1 MVTALARRFDSGL
14 APASETMPVTADLSP
29 TIVESLYCEA
39 LVLADEA
46 RAAFDLSGRLDL
58 AGEDEDL
65 ARVALSC
72 EALRTTTRMMH
83 AIAWLLNQRAYF
95 AGELSEFQLRQHGRL
110 PESQPPSSE
119 EQLEML
125 GPDTQ
130 ALIRRTER
138 FHARIARL
146 DRAWRN
152 HFAMYPSAIHRLRER
167 LGREMGAL

>member
-1 MVTALARRFDSGL
+1 MAE
-14 APASETMPVTADLSP
+14 PADLSP

-95 AGELSEFQLRQHGRL
+95 AGEISEFQLRHHGRL
-110 PESQPPSSE
+110 PPGQPSSTP
-119 EQLEML
+119 EQLAML
-125 GPDTQ
+125 GGATQ
-130 ALIRRTER
+130 ELIHRTEL
-138 FHARIARL
+138 FHARIGRL
-146 DRAWRN
+146 DKAWRDR
-152 HFAMYPSAIHRLRER
+152 FAMYPEAIHRLRDR
-167 LGREMGAL
+167 IGREMNAR

>member
-1 MVTALARRFDSGL
+1 MAE
-14 APASETMPVTADLSP
+14 PADLSP

-46 RAAFDLSGRLDL
+46 RAAFDLSGPLDL

-95 AGELSEFQLRQHGRL
+95 AGEISEFQLRHHGRL
-110 PESQPPSSE
+110 PSGQPLSKP
-119 EQLEML
+119 EQLAML

-130 ALIRRTER
+130 ELILRTER
-138 FHARIARL
+138 FHARVARL
-146 DRAWRN
+146 DQAWRDR
-152 HFAMYPSAIHRLRER
+152 FAMQASAIHRLRDRIGKEI
-167 LGREMGAL
+167 GAA

>member
-1 MVTALARRFDSGL
+1 MAE
-14 APASETMPVTADLSP
+14 PADLSP
-29 TIVESLYCEA
+29 TIIESLYCEA

-95 AGELSEFQLRQHGRL
+95 SGELSEFQLRQHGRL
-110 PESQPPSSE
+110 PAAQPVSSPG
-119 EQLEML
+119 QLAML

-130 ALIRRTER
+130 ELIRRTER

-146 DRAWRN
+146 DKAWRER
-152 HFAMYPSAIHRLRER
+152 FAMHPSAIHRLRDR
-167 LGREMGAL
+167 IGRELGVV

>member
-1 MVTALARRFDSGL
+1 MAE
-14 APASETMPVTADLSP
+14 PADLSP

-95 AGELSEFQLRQHGRL
+95 AGEISEFQLRHHGRL
-110 PESQPPSSE
+110 PSAQPLSTP
-119 EQLEML
+119 EQLAML
-125 GPDTQ
+125 GADTQ
-130 ALIRRTER
+130 ELILRTER
-138 FHARIARL
+138 FHARVARL
-146 DRAWRN
+146 DQAWRDR
-152 HFAMYPSAIHRLRER
+152 FAMQASAIHRLRDRIGKEI
-167 LGREMGAL
+167 GAA

>member
-1 MVTALARRFDSGL
+1 M
-14 APASETMPVTADLSP
+14 SEPADLSP

-39 LVLADEA
+39 LVLADEV

-58 AGEDEDL
+58 AGDDEDL

-95 AGELSEFQLRQHGRL
+95 ARELSEFQLRQHGRL
-110 PESQPPSSE
+110 PPSQPGSSE
-119 EQLEML
+119 EHMAML
-125 GPDTQ
+125 GPGTQ
-130 ALIRRTER
+130 EIILRTER

-146 DRAWRN
+146 DTAWRER
-152 HFAMYPSAIHRLRER
+152 FAMHPTAIHRLRER
-167 LGREMGAL
+167 LGREMGAV

>member
-1 MVTALARRFDSGL
+1 M
-14 APASETMPVTADLSP
+14 SEPADLSP
-29 TIVESLYCEA
+29 TIIESLYEEA
-39 LVLADEA
+39 LALADEV

-95 AGELSEFQLRQHGRL
+95 SGELSEFQLRHHGRL
-110 PESQPPSSE
+110 PQGQPAADS
-119 EQLEML
+119 EQLAML
-125 GPDTQ
+125 GPNLVI
-130 ALIRRTER
+130 LIRRTER

-146 DRAWRN
+146 DQAWRDR
-152 HFAMYPSAIHRLRER
+152 FRMYPSAIHRLRDR
-167 LGREMGAL
+167 LGVELGAR

>member
-1 MVTALARRFDSGL
+1 MAQ
-14 APASETMPVTADLSP
+14 TADLSP
-29 TIVESLYCEA
+29 TIIESLYCEA

-46 RAAFDLSGRLDL
+46 RAAFDLSGRLDI

-110 PESQPPSSE
+110 PAAQPSSTH
-119 EQLEML
+119 EQLAML

-130 ALIRRTER
+130 ELILRTER

-146 DRAWRN
+146 DKAWRERFEM
-152 HFAMYPSAIHRLRER
+152 HPSAIHRLRDR
-167 LGREMGAL
+167 IGRELGAA